1 MKNQIIVNADDF
13 GWDKSCSEAILS
25 AFESGYISTS
35 TMCVNGAY
43 FEEAVSLVKNSPYRN
58 QIGIHINLTEGRP
71 LTDGIRKNPLFCDA
85 GGNYIGFPHLYRRL
99 SAKDKKDIRDEM
111 IAQITKFKSTG
122 LNIHHVDSHHH
133 IHNAINIFE
142 IYLAVMKAQG
152 ISKIRKFRNIGKI
165 IFPKKIAK
173 SFYNSRLKKNGFAYT
188 DFFGDVCDYKT
199 LNDFKYQDQI
209 IELMT
214 HPDFDS
220 DGVLI
225 DRDPSSAYEKPF
237 GPPLKDMIA
246 LISEKGD
253 VLI

>member
-1 MKNQIIVNADDF
+1 MKNQIIINADDF
-13 GWDKSCSEAILS
+13 GWNKSCSDAILS

-85 GGNYIGFPHLYRRL
+85 EGNYIGFPHRYRIL
-99 SAKDKKDIRDEM
+99 STQDKKDVYDE
-111 IAQITKFKSTG
+111 ITAQVTKFKTTG
-122 LNIHHVDSHHH
+122 IPIHHVDSHHH
-133 IHNAINIFE
+133 IHNAPNIFGV
-142 IYLAVMKAQG
+142 YLDVMKEQG
-152 ISKIRKFRNIGKI
+152 VSKIRKLRNIGKVG
-165 IFPKKIAK
+165 FAKKIAK
-173 SFYNSRLKKNGFAYT
+173 SIYNQALKKNGFVYT
-188 DFFGDVCDYKT
+188 DFFGDVSDYKT
-199 LNDFKYQDQI
+199 LNDLEYRDLV

-237 GPPLKDMIA
+237 GPPLKDMID
-246 LISEKGD
+246 LISQKGD